1 MNCEE
6 VENILDY
13 KFKDRALLVEALT
26 HTSYR
31 SKRAI
36 PSYVRLEFLGDSVL
50 DQIVSSE
57 LYLQR
62 TSEGCPLSPGEM
74 SDIRCTLVSN
84 NTFASITVKCGLD
97 NHMLHQSEILSS
109 KILQFKNSD
118 EWRHISGAYGGLL
131 DRNRSGH

>member
-13 KFKDRALLVEALT
+13 KFKDQALLIEALT

-31 SKRAI
+31 SKRMM
-36 PSYVRLEFLGDSVL
+36 PSYERLEFLGDSVL

-62 TSEGCPLSPGEM
+62 TSEGCPLSPNEM
-74 SDIRCTLVSN
+74 SNIRNTLVSN
-84 NTFASITVKCGLD
+84 NTFASITVKSGFD
-97 NHMLHQSEILSS
+97 KHMLYQSDSLFS
-109 KILQFKNSD
+109 KILQFKV
-118 EWRHISGAYGGLL
+118 RL
-131 DRNRSGH
+131 